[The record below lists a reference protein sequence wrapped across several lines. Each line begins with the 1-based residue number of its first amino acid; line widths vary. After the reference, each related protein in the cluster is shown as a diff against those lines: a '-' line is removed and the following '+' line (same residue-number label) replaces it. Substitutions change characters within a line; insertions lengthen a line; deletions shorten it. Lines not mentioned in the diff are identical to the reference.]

1 MATDNDKLV
10 FKVRQECDCCER
22 HQIDKPKK
30 LETFIQIETIENSN
44 GSENQCGCN
53 CRHEARNMCRELIG
67 SIYPWQIDKELWK
80 NITKEE
86 IRLRKGI
93 ILDKDI
99 DNNDENISNIKRRIF
114 EIEYVDD
121 GLDWVFAEKEH
132 GNLVSELFNYIDEK
146 FNLD

>member
-1 MATDNDKLV
+1 MATDNDRRV
-10 FKVRQECDCCER
+10 FKVRWCCNCCER
-22 HQIDKPKK
+22 HQIDKPEN
-30 LETFIQIETIENSN
+30 LETFIQTETLSN
-44 GSENQCGCN
+44 DSEPECSCN
-53 CRHEARNMCRELIG
+53 CRHEARNMCRELYG

-99 DNNDENISNIKRRIF
+99 DNNDENISNIKRKID
-114 EIEYVDD
+114 ESLETQSHD
-121 GLDWVFAEKEH
+121 
-132 GNLVSELFNYIDEK
+132 NLVEELFNYIDKK